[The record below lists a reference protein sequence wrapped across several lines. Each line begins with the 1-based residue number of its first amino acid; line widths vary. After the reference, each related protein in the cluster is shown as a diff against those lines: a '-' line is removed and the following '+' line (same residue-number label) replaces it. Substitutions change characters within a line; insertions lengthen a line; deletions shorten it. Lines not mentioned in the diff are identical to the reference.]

1 MGNSLRRLMTGYS
14 SFSYL
19 KTSPIVYFIINFM
32 RTILISIITIFISHQ
47 LIADEAPACPDRRY
61 DPDKFCPV
69 GMVWSEEAQQCL
81 EVV

>member
-1 MGNSLRRLMTGYS
+1 
-14 SFSYL
+14 
-19 KTSPIVYFIINFM
+19 M

-47 LIADEAPACPDRRY
+47 LMADEAPACPDRRH

-69 GMVWSEEAQQCL
+69 GMIWSDEAQQCL

>member
-1 MGNSLRRLMTGYS
+1 MVGIQLLGNCKLRCGE
-14 SFSYL
+14 
-19 KTSPIVYFIINFM
+19 INFM

-47 LIADEAPACPDRRY
+47 LMADEAPACPDRRH

-69 GMVWSEEAQQCL
+69 GMVWSDDAQQCL

>member
-1 MGNSLRRLMTGYS
+1 MVGIQLLGNCRLRCDE
-14 SFSYL
+14 
-19 KTSPIVYFIINFM
+19 INFM

-47 LIADEAPACPDRRY
+47 LMADEPPACPDRRH

-69 GMVWSEEAQQCL
+69 GMIWSEEAQQCL